1 MIRCIIVDGLE
12 QYKTKGR
19 EASQEA
25 SSVVQV
31 RNGKDWNPIE
41 KECMTSGN
49 T

>member
-12 QYKTKGR
+12 QDKTNGR

-31 RNGKDWNPIE
+31 RNDKGWNPIE
-41 KECMTSGN
+41 KKCMASEN